1 MKVAISAMGPDL
13 NAAMDPRFGRARYF
27 LIIEPQTM
35 EFEVLS
41 NPNIDTMGGAGIQSA
56 QLIGKRGIEAVITG
70 QVGPNAFQTLSAIG
84 VRIHEIMGGTVRQVI
99 EAYKAG
105 QLPSISQPG
114 PSHGSIRM
122 STAPDRVG
130 MGMWAGIR
138 PGRAGAGRGRRGG
151 MGPGFG
157 PWQAGTGFGPGQTRF
172 APPQMSKEQEIQVLK
187 QQAEML
193 GKQFEEINRR
203 LQELETKDT
212 EKE

>member
-84 VRIHEIMGGTVRQVI
+84 VRIHEIMSGTVRQAI
-99 EAYKAG
+99 DAYKAG
-105 QLPSISQPG
+105 RLPAISQPG
-114 PSHGSIRM
+114 PGQ
-122 STAPDRVG
+122 AG
-130 MGMWAGIR
+130 MGMWSGIR
-138 PGRAGAGRGRRGG
+138 PGRGGASRGRRGG
-151 MGPGFG
+151 MGAGFG
-157 PWQAGTGFGPGQTRF
+157 PFQTGPGFGPGQTFF
-172 APPQMSKEQEIQVLK
+172 ASPQRSKEQEIQALK
-187 QQAEML
+187 
-193 GKQFEEINRR
+193 KQSEILRKQYEEINRR
-203 LQELETKDT
+203 LQELEAKDA
-212 EKE
+212 EKKRNRSE